1 MGLAGYNQHI
11 ATVVF
16 ADPAAA
22 SGKFPIMKAPAVGMT
37 IIRAFAIHSATF
49 DADGSNHFTVGL
61 LDGGAAGTGTTSMG
75 SVGGASVDT
84 TAYTAREITL
94 TQTGLD
100 GGDWLL
106 ASYAETGAVAPGTT
120 TIVVEWTPGGS

>member
-1 MGLAGYNQHI
+1 MSIAGYSNHI
-11 ATVVF
+11 TTVTF

-22 SGKFPIMKAPAVGMT
+22 SASFPIMKAPAVGMT
-37 IIRAFAIHSATF
+37 IIRAHAIHSATF
-49 DADGSNHFTVGL
+49 NADGSNHFTVGL
-61 LDGGAAGTGTTSMG
+61 VDGGADGTGTDSMG

-84 TAYTAREITL
+84 TALTGRALTL

-106 ASYAETGAVAPGTT
+106 ASYAETGTVAPGTT
-120 TIVVEWTPGGS
+120 TIVVEWAAGGS